1 MYRCSKHIKLHSL
14 PLGEPAYFKST
25 EDPDWAPSLKLRHNN
40 VTEKDIEKAFVR
52 NDRAEHRETKKRK
65 IPEEAEALAAKKE
78 TERLEAERLEIE
90 KVQSEQNSASEISSK
105 VGFSIQLNLQCLS
118 S

>member
-25 EDPDWAPSLKLRHNN
+25 ADPDWAPSLKLRHN

-65 IPEEAEALAAKKE
+65 IPEEAEALAARKE